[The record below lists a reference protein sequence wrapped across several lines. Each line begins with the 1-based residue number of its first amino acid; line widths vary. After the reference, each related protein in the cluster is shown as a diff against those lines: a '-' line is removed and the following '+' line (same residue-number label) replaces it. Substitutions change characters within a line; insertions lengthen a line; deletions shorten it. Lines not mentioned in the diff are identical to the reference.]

1 MIKLSIV
8 DTMDI
13 KGTAIYMLLTE
24 IHVRKWPTLNS
35 MIAIVH
41 EKGLRESIQSGGIL
55 RRLQSGP
62 SDNQFIKSWEH
73 GFFFF
78 FFDRYHGNTC
88 KNRKGPALYILQNNA
103 SGKASGLLPKKK
115 SIRVAHSLSKPQV
128 NKYSI
133 ISF

>member
-1 MIKLSIV
+1 
-8 DTMDI
+8 MDI

-78 FFDRYHGNTC
+78 LIGIMGTHVRTGKVQHYTFC
-88 KNRKGPALYILQNNA
+88 KTMPPAKHQGYYQ
-103 SGKASGLLPKKK
+103 KKK
-115 SIRVAHSLSKPQV
+115 HQGSPLIEQATSK
-128 NKYSI
+128 
-133 ISF
+133 